1 MTAPQHPYHIQQASE
16 LLETGKCQLPV
27 DWSDLARRVAAHP
40 HYSQALR
47 ANYAGDR
54 RLLKLITENAAIS
67 LCKDFDREL

>member
-40 HYSQALR
+40 HHAAALEQSYR
-47 ANYAGDR
+47 GNH
-54 RLLKLITENAAIS
+54 RLLNLIIENAAIA
-67 LCKDFDREL
+67 LCKDFDNAA